1 MKKTYIQPQMAVHKV
16 EQSLPIA
23 GSLTPDGATFF
34 DEDATGEGMT
44 KGNDWDIW
52 GNNDSD
58 DDEY

>member
-1 MKKTYIQPQMAVHKV
+1 MAVHKV